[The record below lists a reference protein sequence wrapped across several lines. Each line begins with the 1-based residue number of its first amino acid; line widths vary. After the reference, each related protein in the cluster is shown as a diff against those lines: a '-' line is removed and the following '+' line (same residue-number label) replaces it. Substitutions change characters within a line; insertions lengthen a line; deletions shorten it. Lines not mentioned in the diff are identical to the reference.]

1 VDGEGQRIRR
11 QESQAVNISLTK
23 FGSIPESALNEIS
36 SLIDESYNILGQPMG
51 SSVDLEIFDK
61 AEGEQF
67 FATHDALEGK
77 PRIRVYLNK
86 LLELPKLV
94 GLAGIRR
101 QVAHS
106 ILHGSLRFY
115 LIKFPDV
122 LKRAIHQYRLS
133 YDFGNSLLYN
143 IGMAAKEYEVTDLL
157 CRRSFVD
164 EQVAYARYILE
175 PSSDEIFAWEIAS
188 TNRLQK
194 ILYLAALIRDIS
206 CAAPLVYNE
215 RFGVGDEIRQYIEK
229 KLAHVS
235 LVPRSRIQSI
245 IYQKFGFLGADTF
258 EKIDVIAKWVTEEIL
273 AHEL

>member
-1 VDGEGQRIRR
+1 M
-11 QESQAVNISLTK
+11 NISLTK
-23 FGSIPESALNEIS
+23 FGEIPESALDEIS
-36 SLIDESYNILGQPMG
+36 SLIDESYSILGQPMG
-51 SSVDLEIFDK
+51 GAVDLEIFEK

-77 PRIRVYLNK
+77 PRIRVYLDK
-86 LLELPKLV
+86 VLELPKLV

-115 LIKFPDV
+115 LIKFPDD

-133 YDFGNSLLYN
+133 YDFGNSLLYS
-143 IGMAAKEYEVTDLL
+143 IGMAAKEYEATDLL
-157 CRRSFVD
+157 YRRSFEY

-175 PSSDEIFAWEIAS
+175 PGGKEVFAWKIAS
-188 TNRLQK
+188 TNRLEK
-194 ILYLAALIRDIS
+194 ILYLTALIRDIS
-206 CAAPLVYNE
+206 CAVPLAYDE
-215 RFGVGDEIRQYIEK
+215 RFGDEIRHYIGK
-229 KLAHVS
+229 KLAHVG

-245 IYQKFGFLGADTF
+245 IYQKFGLLGADTF
-258 EKIDVIAKWVTEEIL
+258 EKIDLIAKLVTEEIL

>member
-1 VDGEGQRIRR
+1 
-11 QESQAVNISLTK
+11 VNISLTK

-51 SSVDLEIFDK
+51 GSVDLEIFEK

-133 YDFGNSLLYN
+133 YDFGNSLLYS
-143 IGMAAKEYEVTDLL
+143 IGMVAKEYETTDLL
-157 CRRSFVD
+157 YRRSFAE
-164 EQVAYARYILE
+164 EQVAYAKYILE
-175 PSSDEIFAWEIAS
+175 QSSDEVFAWEIAS

-194 ILYLAALIRDIS
+194 VLYMAALIRDIS
-206 CAAPLVYNE
+206 CAVPLVYDE
-215 RFGVGDEIRQYIEK
+215 RFGDEMRQYIEK
-229 KLAHVS
+229 NLAHLS

>member
-1 VDGEGQRIRR
+1 M
-11 QESQAVNISLTK
+11 NIYLTK
-23 FGSIPESALNEIS
+23 FGEIPESVLDEIS
-36 SLIDESYNILGQPMG
+36 SLIDESYSILGQPMG
-51 SSVDLEIFDK
+51 GSVDLEIFEK

-77 PRIRVYLNK
+77 PRIRVYLDK
-86 LLELPKLV
+86 LLELPKSV

-122 LKRAIHQYRLS
+122 LKKAIHQNRLS
-133 YDFGNSLLYN
+133 YDFGNSLLYS

-157 CRRSFVD
+157 YRRSFVD
-164 EQVAYARYILE
+164 EQVAYAKYILE
-175 PSSDEIFAWEIAS
+175 PSSDEVFAWKIAS

-194 ILYLAALIRDIS
+194 VLYLAALIRDIS
-206 CAAPLVYNE
+206 CAVPLVDDE
-215 RFGVGDEIRQYIEK
+215 RFEDEIRQYIEK
-229 KLAHVS
+229 KLAHIS
-235 LVPRSRIQSI
+235 PVPRSRIQSI
-245 IYQKFGFLGADTF
+245 IYQKFGLLGADTF
-258 EKIDVIAKWVTEEIL
+258 ENIELIAKLVTEEIL

>member
-1 VDGEGQRIRR
+1 
-11 QESQAVNISLTK
+11 VNISLAK
-23 FGSIPESALNEIS
+23 FGEIPESALNEIS
-36 SLIDESYNILGQPMG
+36 SLIDESYSILGQPMG
-51 SSVDLEIFDK
+51 GSVDLEIFEK

-77 PRIRVYLNK
+77 PRIRVYLDK

-133 YDFGNSLLYN
+133 YDFGNSLLYS
-143 IGMAAKEYEVTDLL
+143 IGMAAKEFEATDLL
-157 CRRSFVD
+157 YRRSFVD
-164 EQVAYARYILE
+164 EQVAYAKYILE
-175 PSSDEIFAWEIAS
+175 PSSDEVFAWEIAS

-194 ILYLAALIRDIS
+194 VLYLAALIRDIS
-206 CAAPLVYNE
+206 CAVPLVYDE
-215 RFGVGDEIRQYIEK
+215 RFGDEIRQYIEK

-245 IYQKFGFLGADTF
+245 IYQKFGLLGANTF
-258 EKIDVIAKWVTEEIL
+258 ENIDLIAKLVTEEIL

>member
-1 VDGEGQRIRR
+1 M
-11 QESQAVNISLTK
+11 NISLTK
-23 FGSIPESALNEIS
+23 FGEVAQSTLDEIS
-36 SLIDESYNILGQPMG
+36 SLIDESYRILGEPMG
-51 SSVDLEIFDK
+51 GSVELEIFEK

-67 FATHDALEGK
+67 FATHDALEEK

-115 LIKFPDV
+115 LIKFPDD
-122 LKRAIHQYRLS
+122 LKRAIRQYRLS
-133 YDFGNSLLYN
+133 YDFGNSLLYS
-143 IGMAAKEYEVTDLL
+143 IGMAAKEYEATDLL
-157 CRRSFVD
+157 YRRNFVED
-164 EQVAYARYILE
+164 QVAYAKYILE
-175 PSSDEIFAWEIAS
+175 PGSEEVFAWEIAS
-188 TNRLQK
+188 TNKLEK

-206 CAAPLVYNE
+206 CAVPLARDE
-215 RFGVGDEIRQYIEK
+215 RFGDEIRQYIGK

-245 IYQKFGFLGADTF
+245 IYQKFGLLGADTF
-258 EKIDVIAKWVTEEIL
+258 EKIDLIAKWVTEEIL